1 MSKSKHSKTTLRT
14 GENWRLFEGDC
25 ITHMADVAATG
36 EQFDMSIFS
45 PPFPALY
52 AYTDSPSDIGNSDD
66 LNHETK
72 LHLSF
77 FYRQLARVIKP
88 GRAIIVHVCQI
99 PRMKRSGGVG
109 LFDFRG
115 LNIRIGERAGLVY
128 EYDWLVRKNPQSQ
141 AIRSRSR
148 ELQFAGLE
156 ADRAKSRGAIP
167 DYLIKFRT
175 KGDNESRVN
184 DKGEVSRNDWI
195 DWAEPA
201 WLDIRETDTLNVH
214 GTKGDGDT
222 KHICPLQL
230 GVIDRCVRLFSAR
243 GETVFSPFA
252 GIGSEG
258 YVALKNERKF
268 YGCELKKEYVEAAVG
283 NLDLANKRAA
293 EETKS
298 LFETAVA

>member
-1 MSKSKHSKTTLRT
+1 MNKNKHSKTTLHT
-14 GENWRLFEGDC
+14 GKNWSLHEGDC
-25 ITHMADVAATG
+25 ITHMAELA
-36 EQFDMSIFS
+36 ESSFDFSIFS

-52 AYTDSPSDIGNSDD
+52 AYTDSPADIGNSDD
-66 LNHETK
+66 LGHETK

-77 FYRQLARVIKP
+77 FYKQLGRIIKP
-88 GRAIIVHVCQI
+88 GRAVIVHVCQI

-128 EYDWLVRKNPQSQ
+128 EYDWLIRKNPQSQ

-156 ADRAKSRGAIP
+156 SDRAKSRGAIA

-175 KGDNESRVN
+175 KGDNETQVN
-184 DKGEVSRNDWI
+184 GKGEVSRNDWI
-195 DWAEPA
+195 DWAESA

-230 GVIDRCVRLFSAR
+230 GVIDRCVRLFTNR
-243 GETVFSPFA
+243 GETVFSPFT

-258 YVALKNERKF
+258 YVALKNGRKF
-268 YGCELKKEYVEAAVG
+268 YGCELKREYVASAIG
-283 NLDLANKRAA
+283 NFGLANERAA
-293 EETKS
+293 EQSKT